1 MRDAIEM
8 FESADHGRQWTAT
21 VVGLFQRVHAALHWA
36 GAAFTTLRP
45 TDAR

>member
-8 FESADHGRQWTAT
+8 FEFADHGRQLTAAI
-21 VVGLFQRVHAALHWA
+21 VGLFHRVHAALHWA
-36 GAAFTTLRP
+36 GAAFTTLRL